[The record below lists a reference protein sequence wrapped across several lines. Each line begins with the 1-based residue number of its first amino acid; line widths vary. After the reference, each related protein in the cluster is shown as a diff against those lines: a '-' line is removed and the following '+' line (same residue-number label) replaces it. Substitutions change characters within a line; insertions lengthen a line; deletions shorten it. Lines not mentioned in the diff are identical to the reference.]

1 MKVLKNT
8 VKKLCVLLLT
18 FVIVAGYCMPL
29 ITSYADSTGTP
40 EEFFD
45 FDPNTKTI
53 TGYSQSLDAP
63 KNVVIPSEINGVS
76 VEKIGSRAFA
86 GCQITSVVIPSSV
99 RTIGSSAFSGSINL
113 ANVSFGAGSQLESA
127 ATDAFSGTKVENLKL
142 PNSVNEENKGTESTS
157 ETESNQS
164 EPPIA
169 MNEAPTN
176 TPEEFFDFNAESRTI
191 VGYSQR
197 SDAPK
202 DIVIPSEFN
211 GVPVEKIGDR
221 AFAGYQLTS
230 VVIPPSV
237 KEIGKEGFRNNPLLS
252 SVKLNEG
259 LEIIGEQGFSN
270 IGINSIYIPSTVK
283 EMGKE
288 IFFNSEKLKTVT
300 FANNSNLKSI
310 SDECFDSTSL
320 ESIDIPNSVE
330 SIGNSAFSSTKL
342 RTITIPDSVNNID
355 ASAFS
360 ANELLKEIHIP
371 YKLKGQIDG
380 EPWGNN
386 NTIVYWK
393 DVVKI
398 GQFAFDIPDR
408 KIIKYLGTEANAN
421 VNIPNEFEI
430 DGKKYPVEG
439 IGKNTFRD
447 SNISSINIPNS
458 IKSIDGDAFAGM
470 KKDVDITFSPNSKI
484 TELGESAFNDAK
496 IKSISLPN
504 GLTTIGSNCFYGS
517 SLKSIVIPDSVKN
530 IENSAFALSSLNSI
544 TFGNNSQLKSIG
556 SSFFDRTP
564 LTNITIPNSVN
575 KIDNRAFFNTEP
587 LREIHI
593 PTKLRGEITGEPWSN
608 KSGVVY
614 WKGIYKI
621 DNYIYDSTIKSIL
634 KYVGTEP
641 NARIDIPSELVKNG
655 NKYPVECISA
665 SAFLNADISS
675 ISVPSTI
682 KKIEPYTFS
691 EIHKPVDITFSSD
704 SKLKEIPEHAFDNTK
719 LKSVVLPNSIEV
731 IDKYAFTKTTLENID
746 IPSSVSSINEH
757 AFFESNLKNI
767 TFGDGCRLSK
777 IGEYAFSKTNLKSIT
792 IPKSLEILDDGVF
805 YSSDLENIN
814 FDKDSKL
821 QEIGKSAFASTNLS
835 FLDLPEGVKK
845 IDDSFI
851 SHTKIE
857 SFTMPKSLEYH
868 RSGLFIDTPNLKEI
882 HIPNR
887 IRNKLSGEPWGGNNP
902 IVYWKGVTR
911 IDDYIYDTINKELI
925 RYVGTNEVANIP
937 SELEK
942 NDLKYPINFIP
953 GYTFINS
960 NVSYINIPNSVES
973 LDFNAFEGTTKP
985 LNITFSPKSKIKN
998 IPYKAFRNCT
1008 INSIKL
1014 PDNLESIGVEAFS
1027 NANIRYIEIPDSV
1040 KVIGGAAFINTNI
1053 KEVKIGRNSKLESI
1067 GNYAFKG
1074 TEIETLKIPKSITEL
1089 GDGYNSDIIDSPNLK
1104 KIFVYTSRQRFPF
1117 KSAQPWGGPPTTKVY
1132 YEGEFV
1138 DFSHTIDKVPG
1149 KYERNIN
1156 ITAFIPNNSTAII
1169 QNIVLPDGT
1178 EINLAD
1184 KKWPTDMSDYIYKV
1198 NKNGNYTF
1206 KATHSSGSVM
1216 DYDVKID
1223 DIGVPVIE
1231 ARDVEIEVSKAP
1243 NYKYEDIIKLVQAK
1257 STDEIG
1263 ADLADHI
1270 NIKNWEEVNKLS
1282 KSGDFAD
1289 ITVAVSHPQSGKT
1302 ATKTVR
1308 ITAIK
1313 DLDPIIPDPT
1323 PETDDDKPSD
1333 DYVSVLFKKGE
1344 NGNLVGTQKYY
1355 VRNTGD
1361 YKIADLT
1368 KPEITA
1374 NAGWHIAD
1382 PSWLND
1388 ENLALD
1394 DETIINKD
1402 LSYTAKYDKDI
1413 ITIPTPSTHTN
1424 ISTSGNI
1431 DSGPKISIANNNTIR
1446 SNTNIPNTGD
1456 VGFELDKAIALFIA
1470 LLGLILVIF
1479 YRRRICSKA

>member
-18 FVIVAGYCMPL
+18 FVIVAGYCMPS
-29 ITSYADSTGTP
+29 ITSYADSTSTP

-53 TGYSQSLDAP
+53 TGYSQSPDAP
-63 KNVVIPSEINGVS
+63 KNVVIPSEINGIS

-86 GCQITSVVIPSSV
+86 GCQITSVIIPSSV
-99 RTIGSSAFSGSINL
+99 RTIGSSAFSGSSNL

-169 MNEAPTN
+169 MNEAPAN

-202 DIVIPSEFN
+202 DVVIPSEFN

-259 LEIIGEQGFSN
+259 LEIIGEQGFRN

-288 IFFNSEKLKTVT
+288 TFSFSEKLKTVA
-300 FANNSNLKSI
+300 FGNNSNLKSI
-310 SDECFDSTSL
+310 PDECFDSTSL

-371 YKLKGQIDG
+371 SKLKGQIDG
-380 EPWGNN
+380 EPWGDN

-393 DVVKI
+393 DVIKI
-398 GQFAFDIPDR
+398 GQFVFDIPDR
-408 KIIKYLGTEANAN
+408 KIIRYLGTEANAN

-439 IGKNTFRD
+439 IGMDTFSD
-447 SNISSINIPNS
+447 SNISSINIPES
-458 IKSIDGDAFAGM
+458 IKSIDEYAFAGM

-484 TELGESAFNDAK
+484 TKLGESAFKDAK
-496 IKSISLPN
+496 IKSISLPKE
-504 GLTTIGSNCFYGS
+504 LTIIGSNCFS
-517 SLKSIVIPDSVKN
+517 DSTLKSIVIPDSVKKIEFNAFEGSSLEN
-530 IENSAFALSSLNSI
+530 ISFGENSKLD
-544 TFGNNSQLKSIG
+544 SIG
-556 SSFFDRTP
+556 RGAFCETKLKKIIIPDSVKQIEEYAFDRTS
-564 LTNITIPNSVN
+564 L
-575 KIDNRAFFNTEP
+575 

-593 PTKLRGEITGEPWSN
+593 PTKLRGEISGEPWN
-608 KSGVVY
+608 NLVGVVF
-614 WKGIYKI
+614 WKDILMI
-621 DNYIYDSTIKSIL
+621 DSYIYDQTNKRIIR
-634 KYVGTEP
+634 YIGTTP
-641 NARIDIPSELVKNG
+641 NAKIDIPSELVKDG
-655 NKYPVECISA
+655 RKYPVECISA
-665 SAFLNADISS
+665 SAFIDANISS

-682 KKIEPYTFS
+682 KKIDPYTFS
-691 EIHKPVDITFSSD
+691 EIHKPVDIIFSSD
-704 SKLKEIPEHAFDNTK
+704 SKLKEIPNNAFENSNI
-719 LKSVVLPNSIEV
+719 KSIILPNSIEK
-731 IDKYAFTKTTLENID
+731 IDKNAFKNTNLESITIPDSVTHINDNAFLMSKLKSINFGENSKLSFIGYGAFQNTKIKSISIPKSVESLGANSFANSSLENISFKKNSELKSIYRSAFTKTNLSSLIIPEGVESLEDEI
-746 IPSSVSSINEH
+746 ISG
-757 AFFESNLKNI
+757 
-767 TFGDGCRLSK
+767 TK
-777 IGEYAFSKTNLKSIT
+777 IENIT
-792 IPKSLEILDDGVF
+792 IPNSVIR
-805 YSSDLENIN
+805 
-814 FDKDSKL
+814 
-821 QEIGKSAFASTNLS
+821 
-835 FLDLPEGVKK
+835 
-845 IDDSFI
+845 
-851 SHTKIE
+851 IE
-857 SFTMPKSLEYH
+857 SWAFH
-868 RSGLFIDTPNLKEI
+868 NTPNLKEI
-882 HIPNR
+882 YIPSKTKGQ
-887 IRNKLSGEPWGGNNP
+887 IPYEPWKNGKA
-902 IVYWKGVTR
+902 IVYWKGV
-911 IDDYIYDTINKELI
+911 IKIGDYVYDTVNQKLV
-925 RYVGTNEVANIP
+925 RYVGMSEIANIP
-937 SELEK
+937 SELEF
-942 NDLKYPINFIP
+942 NGIKYPVKTISSYAFA
-953 GYTFINS
+953 NS
-960 NVSYINIPNSVES
+960 NASYVNIPSGIEKIEHYAFR
-973 LDFNAFEGTTKP
+973 FNKKP
-985 LNITFSPKSKIKN
+985 LNINFSPNSQMKN
-998 IPYKAFRNCT
+998 FESEAFAET
-1008 INSIKL
+1008 EINSIKL
-1014 PDNLESIGVEAFS
+1014 PDRLENIEKKAFKNS
-1027 NANIRYIEIPDSV
+1027 KMKSIEIPDSV
-1040 KVIGGAAFINTNI
+1040 KEIGEAAFINTNI
-1053 KEVKIGRNSKLESI
+1053 KEVKIGRNSKLEKI
-1067 GNYAFKG
+1067 GDGAFYF
-1074 TEIETLKIPKSITEL
+1074 TEIETLKIPKSITKL
-1089 GDGYNSDIIDSPNLK
+1089 GDDYNADIIDSPNLK

-1117 KSAQPWGGPPTTKVY
+1117 KSAQPWGGPSTTKVY

-1138 DFSHTIDKVPG
+1138 DFSHTVDKVPG

-1156 ITAFIPNNSTAII
+1156 INAFIPNNSTAII

-1270 NIKNWEEVNKLS
+1270 HIKNWEEVNKLS
-1282 KSGDFAD
+1282 KSGDFTD

-1344 NGNLVGTQKYY
+1344 NGSLSGTQKYY
-1355 VRNTGD
+1355 VLKNGN

-1368 KPEITA
+1368 KPQVTA
-1374 NAGWHIAD
+1374 DMGWHIAD
-1382 PSWLND
+1382 PSWLDD

-1402 LSYTAKYDKDI
+1402 LSYIAKYDKDI

-1456 VGFELDKAIALFIA
+1456 VGFELDKAIALFIS